1 MNYTVTFKEAYKG
14 KKIFLT
20 GHTGFKGAWM
30 LAWLHQLGARVKGYA
45 LAPYYEKSLYDLI
58 DGEKLCES
66 VIADIRDEERL
77 KKEILDFQPD
87 FIFHFAAQP
96 LVRRSYDEPVY
107 TFGVNVM
114 GTAHVLEAARNLT
127 NFCAVIII
135 TTDKVY
141 ENKEQNYHYKETDR
155 LGGHDPYSASKAC
168 TEIVASSY
176 RNSFFNPIH
185 FAEHK
190 KTMATARAGNVIGG
204 GDRSMDRIIPD
215 IIKGLE
221 KNETIIIRNPSS
233 VRPWQFVLEPL
244 SGYLL
249 LGSKLYKEPTRYCK
263 AWNFGPDNDD
273 VLTVKEVVEQ
283 ALQVWGHGNYS
294 TPILAKQPHEA
305 GLLKL
310 DISKTIQKLGWKPKL
325 HSKDAISHTMNWY
338 KKVIKENASAYT
350 IEQIHFYQEL

>member
-1 MNYTVTFKEAYKG
+1 MNYTATLKETYNGRKV
-14 KKIFLT
+14 FLT

-30 LAWLHQLGARVKGYA
+30 LAWLHQLGANVKGYA
-45 LAPYYEKSLYDLI
+45 LAPDYENSLYELI
-58 DGEKLCES
+58 NGDRLCDS
-66 VIADIRDEERL
+66 VLADIRDEERI

-96 LVRRSYDEPVY
+96 LVRRSYGEPVY

-114 GTAHVLEAARNLT
+114 GTAHVLEAARHLDK
-127 NFCAVIII
+127 FCSIII
-135 TTDKVY
+135 VTTDKVY
-141 ENKEQNYHYKETDR
+141 ENREQDYHYIETDR

-168 TEIVASSY
+168 AEIVTNSY
-176 RNSFFNPIH
+176 RNSFFNPAR
-185 FAEHK
+185 FDKHK
-190 KTMATARAGNVIGG
+190 ITVASARAGNVIGG
-204 GDRSMDRIIPD
+204 GDRSGDRIIPD

-249 LGSKLYKEPTRYCK
+249 LGAKLYHEPTLYCE
-263 AWNFGPDNDD
+263 AWNFGPYNDD

-283 ALQVWGHGNYS
+283 ALKVWGSGNYS
-294 TPILAKQPHEA
+294 TPVLENQPHEA

-310 DISKTIQKLGWKPKL
+310 DIHKTISRLGWKPKF
-325 HSKDAISHTMNWY
+325 HSKDAIEQTMNWY
-338 KKVIKENASAYT
+338 KEVTKANASSYT
-350 IEQIHFYQEL
+350 VKQINFYQAL